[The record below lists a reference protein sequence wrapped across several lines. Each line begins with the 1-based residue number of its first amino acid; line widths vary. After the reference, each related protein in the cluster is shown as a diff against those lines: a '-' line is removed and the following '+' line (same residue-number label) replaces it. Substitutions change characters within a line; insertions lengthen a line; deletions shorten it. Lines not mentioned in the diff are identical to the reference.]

1 MAFAQAYK
9 IQGGGGSINSR
20 TVLRTDRPLSANS
33 ITSKSLTS
41 VSGLASAPQRTKSS
55 NSPSTHT
62 SSSNAAPS
70 NRRHSNG
77 SSKCH
82 DGGVANR
89 VRVAVRLRPRNPEEL
104 VADTD
109 FADCVE
115 LQPELKRL
123 KLRKN
128 IWDCETY
135 QFDEVLT
142 ETASQKRVYEVVAKP
157 VVEVISSSLCLYP
170 LA

>member
-1 MAFAQAYK
+1 MFQQFGSLDAHAYY
-9 IQGGGGSINSR
+9 GCC
-20 TVLRTDRPLSANS
+20 
-33 ITSKSLTS
+33 
-41 VSGLASAPQRTKSS
+41 GLQ
-55 NSPSTHT
+55 
-62 SSSNAAPS
+62 
-70 NRRHSNG
+70 
-77 SSKCH
+77 
-82 DGGVANR
+82 
-89 VRVAVRLRPRNPEEL
+89 
-104 VADTD
+104 
-109 FADCVE
+109 
-115 LQPELKRL
+115 LKRL